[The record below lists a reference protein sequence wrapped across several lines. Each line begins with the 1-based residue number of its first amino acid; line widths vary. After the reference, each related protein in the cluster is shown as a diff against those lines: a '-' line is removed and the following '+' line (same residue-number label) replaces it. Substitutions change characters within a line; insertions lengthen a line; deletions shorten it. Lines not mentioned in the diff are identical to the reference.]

1 MVSCC
6 GAYSSVVSRE
16 SHLSLSSQKHS
27 QLGTYISVMSL
38 TYQSSRMK
46 ASMSENL
53 IKMGQ
58 EAARATKLQA
68 AADDEWSLSTETHE
82 KAGVD
87 NVEGKAMHDKA
98 EALFIKAD
106 EDKALAATEE
116 AVADGEMAKAVGEQ
130 EQVVAHFA

>member
-6 GAYSSVVSRE
+6 GAHSSVVSHE

-68 AADDEWSLSTETHE
+68 AATPSSHFPRKRMKRQMST
-82 KAGVD
+82 
-87 NVEGKAMHDKA
+87 M
-98 EALFIKAD
+98 
-106 EDKALAATEE
+106 
-116 AVADGEMAKAVGEQ
+116 
-130 EQVVAHFA
+130 